1 VLLELFGLFVLL
13 VKLVIVPLVELF
25 QQRFFPS
32 HEWSVMNSKEEVQL
46 VRFIQL
52 PVDKASQKW
61 EAMNNHSGSSTQ
73 IPLQTIH

>member
-1 VLLELFGLFVLL
+1 MLLELFGLFVLL

-32 HEWSVMNSKEEVQL
+32 HEWSVINNNEEVQL

-61 EAMNNHSGSSTQ
+61 EAINNHFGSASQT
-73 IPLQTIH
+73 LVQTIR